1 MSSVGKIEENMKLLT
16 IKPAL
21 LVLLFLVVGAMV
33 TLPISSMISVAH
45 FYNPLARA
53 GYLYIAALM
62 AVPVVTYLIAIV
74 NGKVAAYIL
83 CSLFLFLLWRQGVL
97 LSLTF
102 GCLLF
107 FIFLNLGSLLFDAC
121 STSKNEQNAYFDFT
135 VQFIFGL
142 IIAFLVLT
150 ILSIFKAISEQSIA
164 ALLILG
170 AVLLAA
176 NLKKIISKKAYFQ
189 FCMDTSREKLTL
201 TSILLVFIFTAFSF
215 SNAPFESDSVW
226 YGYSTEHVLVN
237 GGSFFSGAGFL
248 NVVNYYPKLFEIL
261 SLYGTYFDDLSFHI
275 AINIMIWL
283 AFFISMFHFFR
294 NSYSHHQAFLFSLA
308 ILSIPAVFRFAL
320 NAKPDLISYYLL
332 FGAAT
337 LPLLC
342 KSRINKVTLALACL
356 LLAFCAKLTVLF
368 YGPLVFF
375 ALFFISKIDSPN
387 MASLTDRHERTVCR
401 AFLALSILI
410 FVVIICRNYFI
421 TGLFL
426 FGNKQL
432 VALQDIL
439 GFKPNMSY
447 YITYADTAKFFDVPV
462 TTKLYDFFL
471 SPKGAPH
478 LSITW
483 FSNLFL
489 LVTFITSC
497 IFVYLKKTKNY
508 IYSGLNVNNSYFTG
522 VFFAL
527 TTLLLL
533 LYVPINPVYG
543 GDGNYYIPGMIL
555 AMVFFIS
562 FAGRIIQGFPISTSV
577 VLLLFITLHLIFST
591 SISYQRAFSKSN
603 FNNYQFTQAEKFK
616 RIKSKF
622 LGESGISLVDGYLEE
637 FNDTNKDCRL
647 IASIPKAHYKRPT
660 LLLPCRVELV
670 RSISWKVRNK
680 PNVAT
685 RNDVL
690 NILDFSRPDFYL
702 YQTDHKTSGLFNRS
716 VSEIERPVL
725 VFGIW
730 NLKCLS
736 KRACDYMKGG

>member
-1 MSSVGKIEENMKLLT
+1 MKLLT
-16 IKPAL
+16 IKSAL
-21 LVLLFLVVGAMV
+21 LVSLFLAVGAMV

-53 GYLYIAALM
+53 GYLYIATLM
-62 AVPVVTYLIAIV
+62 AVPVVTYLIAML

-83 CSLFLFLLWRQGVL
+83 CSVFLFLLWRQGVL
-97 LSLTF
+97 LSLAF

-107 FIFLNLGSLLFDAC
+107 FIFLNLGSLLFAAC
-121 STSKNEQNAYFDFT
+121 TTSENEQNTYFDFT
-135 VQFIFGL
+135 IKFILGL

-150 ILSIFKAISEQSIA
+150 VLSIFKAISEQSIA
-164 ALLILG
+164 ALLIFG

-176 NLKKIISKKAYFQ
+176 NFKKMISKKAYFQ

-226 YGYSTEHVLVN
+226 YGYSTEYVLVN
-237 GGSFFSGAGFL
+237 GGSFFSGAGLL

-275 AINIMIWL
+275 TINIVIWA

-342 KSRINKVTLALACL
+342 KSRTNKFALVLACL

-368 YGPLVFF
+368 YGPLVFC
-375 ALFFISKIDSPN
+375 ALFFITKIDSSN
-387 MASLTDRHERTVCR
+387 LSFGLSDRHEKNICRT
-401 AFLALSILI
+401 FLALSMLV

-421 TGLFL
+421 TGLFI

-432 VALQDIL
+432 VALQHIL
-439 GFKPNMSY
+439 GFEPNISH
-447 YITYADTAKFFDVPV
+447 YITYADTAKSFDVPV

-483 FSNLFL
+483 FSNFFL
-489 LVTFITSC
+489 LVTLITSY

-533 LYVPINPVYG
+533 LYVPLNPVYG

-555 AMVFFIS
+555 AMAFFIS
-562 FAGRIIQGFPISTSV
+562 FSGRIIQGFPISTSV

-591 SISYQRAFSKSN
+591 SISYQRAFSKYN
-603 FNNYQFTQAEKFK
+603 FNNYQFTQAEKFD

-622 LGESGISLVDGYLEE
+622 LEESGIRLVDGYLEE
-637 FNDTNKDCRL
+637 FNDANKDCRL
-647 IASIPKAHYKRPT
+647 IASIPKQRYKRPT

-685 RNDVL
+685 KNDVL

-702 YQTDHKTSGLFNRS
+702 YQTDNEKSGLFNRS

-725 VFGIW
+725 IFGSW

-736 KRACDYMKGG
+736 KRACNYMKGG